1 MNVAV
6 SKVFASFIN
15 KTAKE
20 LGFKAHAEVVE
31 MSDRQYQLSVGDI
44 YDACDYRDYTG
55 AGNLK
60 AIMVTYP
67 DDYYACPQY
76 LSTKT
81 LVNEFRGRGVK
92 TLDELKEMLRDML
105 EI

>member
-1 MNVAV
+1 MNIAV
-6 SKVFASFIN
+6 TKVFASFIN

-20 LGFKAHAEVVE
+20 MGFKAYAEVVE
-31 MSDRQYQLSVGDI
+31 MSDRQYQLCVGDI
-44 YDACDYRDYTG
+44 YDAYDYRDYTG

-60 AIMVTYP
+60 AIMVCYP
-67 DDYYACPQY
+67 DDYYACPHY

-81 LVNEFRGRGVK
+81 LVREFKRRGIR
-92 TLDELKEMLRDML
+92 TLDELKDMLKDML